1 MPDRQLSPDSERLED
16 PYHLTLTSCFCI
28 IQMQNKSSR
37 INSMVLNNDTVRFC
51 VGIEDKKD
59 KKDHTIST
67 LGCGRILSVF
77 CLIFATLCG
86 LLSFAERV
94 FLYIALFLVAL
105 FLLTFI
111 LTYMQ
116 IRLQKKV
123 KALDFFLEMD
133 TCTGKYTDPG
143 DSDSMPTQYLYFAK
157 YGKKGLNAPFSSVFL
172 RPSYEDTEIG
182 DEFYFLYVGKKV
194 VNMFNK
200 RSWTLDT
207 SQFVERDGRFYP
219 VK

>member
-1 MPDRQLSPDSERLED
+1 M
-16 PYHLTLTSCFCI
+16 I
-28 IQMQNKSSR
+28 
-37 INSMVLNNDTVRFC
+37 LNIDKIRFC

-67 LGCGRILSVF
+67 IGCGRILSVF
-77 CLIFATLCG
+77 CLVFAALCG
-86 LLSFAERV
+86 LLSFVDKV
-94 FLYIALFLVAL
+94 FLYIALFMVAL

-116 IRLQKKV
+116 VRLQKKV
-123 KALDFFLEMD
+123 KALDFCFDTD
-133 TCTGKYTDPG
+133 TCTGKYTDMG
-143 DSDSMPTQYLYFAK
+143 GSDSMPTEYLYFAK
-157 YGKKGLNAPFSSVFL
+157 HGKRGLNAPFSSVFMG
-172 RPSYEDTEIG
+172 PSYEDTEIG